1 MNNQEEVYENA
12 KKKVE
17 AKLRFRIH
25 LSIYVAVMVLLFTI
39 NMFNS
44 PEYLWFKWPLLGWGI
59 GIVAHALSVY
69 VLPQKLTPTE
79 EMVMKQVEKDAAK
92 NF

>member
-1 MNNQEEVYENA
+1 MKDQEIYENA
-12 KKKVE
+12 RKKVE

-25 LSIYVAVMVLLFTI
+25 LSVFVGVMGLLFVI
-39 NMFNS
+39 NMLSS

-59 GIVAHALSVY
+59 GVLVHALRVI

-79 EMVMKQVEKDAAK
+79 EMIIKQVEKDAAK
-92 NF
+92 NL